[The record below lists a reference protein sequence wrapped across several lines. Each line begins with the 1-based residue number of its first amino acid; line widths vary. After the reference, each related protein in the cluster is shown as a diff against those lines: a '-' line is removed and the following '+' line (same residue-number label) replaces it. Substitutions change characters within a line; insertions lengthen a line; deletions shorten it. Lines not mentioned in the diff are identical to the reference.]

1 MAKRKNNINR
11 KNKKT
16 SDSVSLSRMG
26 LDSKYTGSDAHRV
39 SRTVTE
45 ADKSSSTHNATAIL
59 NNHDAK
65 LLINLQL
72 LEKNY
77 KKRVNNTRGF
87 ITDISQALDLKQR
100 EASHYGSFSL
110 PNGEEITL
118 RISNHNASVSNF
130 DEKGEKEGI
139 SIVVSNHRNKKIK
152 INGDAHIIEYF
163 YPKRKIEHSKGKPL
177 AGIISSVR
185 NLLITGVYQDET
197 RLAIPQETKDGI
209 DITNS
214 DLDVYKK
221 FPDIQDT
228 RDEKYQSEVDDGNI
242 EEAIT
247 ILKEAALENGYT
259 TTDYQGK
266 DSWSAPTAEPDSKD
280 FDNLEVLQETIDEYG
295 GESNIYGILQGIRNQ
310 PDDYYFHPE
319 RLNWHDK
326 AGVETG
332 EVYRRLRDSHA
343 TADTIIPV
351 YRVVPNSVKG
361 NYLMQG
367 DWVALSRAYC
377 EDMGNS
383 KFGKGEYR
391 IIEQQVPIKNLWQ
404 SGDDPRELGF
414 DDGREDLQKNIPN
427 NRLVLDIEYDEDGN
441 LIPLSQRID
450 GLSTHKEQQIS
461 DNPQNNVD
469 MKKKLSD
476 IIAADAQ
483 LTPEQRAERAEQFKA
498 EQQEKKEKLSA
509 DLYQEERHKSTYAYS
524 GDYAKVLNEND
535 NWRDAVSALRK
546 YGTDEHDEYANTL
559 TKRVQAED
567 LLDDTQRIVFYHG
580 KQLRD
585 AAYYNQFKF
594 PEGVDIPTTKLHR
607 DKEGTWFVSAEV
619 SVNDPDVGVIE
630 TSKHALSEKD
640 VRALFLDH
648 TSTKEQLAAHYL
660 NDEIKAINAEYNEGI
675 HHKLPAGQNQVTEPS
690 LAGRNLDTYLEGK
703 TELQKGK
710 IQNTLNA
717 LVRPDFPKDNFGIV
731 SRGDFVKAAA
741 EKGLVLSYMAEKGKI
756 NYGIRHVDDSHYE
769 QVTKTEADFA
779 KYLGMKEDPK
789 HTLELAKIDAR
800 LQELLKKYGS
810 SDFYT
815 TGQVE
820 KVLDYY
826 QKHID
831 KGHTLTADQMMK
843 YNDYKEYL
851 GLRTQRKMALFH
863 LEQNQLKAPAPAQ
876 SDEYVYTMTHRPFG
890 LGTFHE
896 DGFLRYEDND
906 VGLGQL
912 VYDHKLDKDIYE
924 QYELRPDTEL
934 KSMVGNVY
942 THPDVD
948 GQLAILAYVHVPEYV
963 DHDYFLLSRD
973 VLDPS
978 WNYPVDYGWK
988 ATLNSLEEAGW
999 KLDTEKTKAFKLQN
1013 EGEVVNHKAIPS
1025 TTTVFGFESDS
1036 DDKDNIDL
1044 ETLRRID
1051 DFVRKNGIPHKVY
1064 APEIH
1069 LNNISVDFKEGSSI
1083 DLHDSRLKDGSISTV
1098 YTLHKEGHNLSVSAK
1113 HSDME
1118 NGKSLPQSSHQNIVI
1133 DLMSATINKP
1143 LKESVDIV
1151 QMKAMTSVENTSG
1164 RWHQPE
1170 QNEKRVFAEYGRIL
1184 SYFAEHRKGNS
1195 FINPSS
1201 YVKGNDPISTL
1212 MLSVWCELNNF
1223 RHNAFLTDKEVADL
1237 GLVVN
1242 PVVKPLPLLKKTDSG
1257 TEIVNVYN
1265 FWDTNLFEK
1274 INKDQFPFI
1283 SKLYDERVQAA
1294 DKAFDN
1300 LKFNQWKIDRLAKT
1314 YNWRVPIAQAVVG
1327 SQLREISNSGRS
1339 AIYNGREIL
1348 IEQKGADIR
1357 NSDVR
1362 ITHILDALTE
1372 SLFDRDRGIIPQ
1384 GNPDNGE
1391 YQKMTRLMNAINYG
1405 IDLRATGGFLTD
1417 SDTPLVDT
1425 RRLYEDA
1432 DYTRE
1437 ALTKSSMAAQA
1448 IKNRSNGI
1456 DDGLDLSNDKAQDM
1470 DDDDKLDLRTTTP
1483 GMGDDNGDGIADDQQ
1498 NYAASAKEDNKIK
1511 NEEEEHVHR
1520 GRHF

>member
-1 MAKRKNNINR
+1 MAKRKNHVNR

-26 LDSKYTGSDAHRV
+26 LDSKNTGSDAHRV

-72 LEKNY
+72 LEKIY

-185 NLLITGVYQDET
+185 NLLITGVYKDET

-326 AGVETG
+326 AGIETG

-450 GLSTHKEQQIS
+450 GLSTHKEQQIL

-483 LTPEQRAERAEQFKA
+483 FTPEQRAERAEQFKA

-509 DLYQEERHKSTYAYS
+509 DLYQEERHKATYAYS

-546 YGTDEHDEYANTL
+546 YGTDEYDEYANTL
-559 TKRVQAED
+559 IKRVQAED

-585 AAYYNQFKF
+585 AAYYNQFKL
-594 PEGVDIPTTKLHR
+594 PEGVDIPAKKLHR

-619 SVNDPDVGVIE
+619 NVNDPDVGVVE

-640 VRALFLDH
+640 VRALFSDH

-675 HHKLPAGQNQVTEPS
+675 HHKLPAG
-690 LAGRNLDTYLEGK
+690 
-703 TELQKGK
+703 
-710 IQNTLNA
+710 
-717 LVRPDFPKDNFGIV
+717 
-731 SRGDFVKAAA
+731 
-741 EKGLVLSYMAEKGKI
+741 
-756 NYGIRHVDDSHYE
+756 
-769 QVTKTEADFA
+769 
-779 KYLGMKEDPK
+779 
-789 HTLELAKIDAR
+789 
-800 LQELLKKYGS
+800 
-810 SDFYT
+810 
-815 TGQVE
+815 
-820 KVLDYY
+820 
-826 QKHID
+826 
-831 KGHTLTADQMMK
+831 
-843 YNDYKEYL
+843 
-851 GLRTQRKMALFH
+851 
-863 LEQNQLKAPAPAQ
+863 QNQLKAPAPAQ

-896 DGFLRYEDND
+896 DGFLRYEDNG

-963 DHDYFLLSRD
+963 DHDYFLFSRD

-978 WNYPVDYGWK
+978 WIYPVDYGWK

-1069 LNNISVDFKEGSSI
+1069 LNNISVDFKDGSSI

-1098 YTLHKEGHNLSVSAK
+1098 YTLNKEGHNLSVSAK

-1143 LKESVDIV
+1143 LKESVDIA

-1283 SKLYDERVQAA
+1283 SKLYDEREQAA

-1384 GNPDNGE
+1384 DNPDNGE

-1437 ALTKSSMAAQA
+1437 ALTKSSMVAQA

>member
-1 MAKRKNNINR
+1 MAKRKNHINR

-72 LEKNY
+72 LEKIY

-185 NLLITGVYQDET
+185 NLLITGVYKDET

-361 NYLMQG
+361 NNLMQG

-450 GLSTHKEQQIS
+450 GLSTHKEQQIL
-461 DNPQNNVD
+461 DNLQNNVD

-509 DLYQEERHKSTYAYS
+509 DLYQEERHKATYAYS

-546 YGTDEHDEYANTL
+546 YGTDEYDEYANTL
-559 TKRVQAED
+559 IKRVQAED

-585 AAYYNQFKF
+585 AAYYNQFKL
-594 PEGVDIPTTKLHR
+594 PEGVDIPATKLHR

-619 SVNDPDVGVIE
+619 SVNDPDVGVVE

-640 VRALFLDH
+640 VRALFSDH

-660 NDEIKAINAEYNEGI
+660 NEEIKAINAEYNEGI
-675 HHKLPAGQNQVTEPS
+675 HHKLPAG
-690 LAGRNLDTYLEGK
+690 
-703 TELQKGK
+703 
-710 IQNTLNA
+710 
-717 LVRPDFPKDNFGIV
+717 
-731 SRGDFVKAAA
+731 
-741 EKGLVLSYMAEKGKI
+741 
-756 NYGIRHVDDSHYE
+756 
-769 QVTKTEADFA
+769 
-779 KYLGMKEDPK
+779 
-789 HTLELAKIDAR
+789 
-800 LQELLKKYGS
+800 
-810 SDFYT
+810 
-815 TGQVE
+815 
-820 KVLDYY
+820 
-826 QKHID
+826 
-831 KGHTLTADQMMK
+831 
-843 YNDYKEYL
+843 
-851 GLRTQRKMALFH
+851 
-863 LEQNQLKAPAPAQ
+863 QNQLKAPAPAQ

-896 DGFLRYEDND
+896 DGFLRYEDNG

-934 KSMVGNVY
+934 NSMVGNVY

-978 WNYPVDYGWK
+978 WIYPVDYGWK

-1069 LNNISVDFKEGSSI
+1069 LNNISVDFKDGSSI

-1098 YTLHKEGHNLSVSAK
+1098 YTLNKEGHNLSVSAK

-1143 LKESVDIV
+1143 LKESVDIA

-1242 PVVKPLPLLKKTDSG
+1242 SVVKPLPLLKKTDSG

-1384 GNPDNGE
+1384 DNPDNGE

-1405 IDLRATGGFLTD
+1405 IDLRATGGFLSD
-1417 SDTPLVDT
+1417 SDTPLEDT

-1511 NEEEEHVHR
+1511 IEKEEHVHR

>member
-1 MAKRKNNINR
+1 MAKRKNHVNR

-26 LDSKYTGSDAHRV
+26 LDSKNTGSDAHRV

-72 LEKNY
+72 LEKIY

-185 NLLITGVYQDET
+185 NLLITGVYKDET

-326 AGVETG
+326 AGIETG

-450 GLSTHKEQQIS
+450 GLSTHKEQQIL

-483 LTPEQRAERAEQFKA
+483 FTPEQRAERAEQFKA

-509 DLYQEERHKSTYAYS
+509 DLYQEERHKATYAYS

-546 YGTDEHDEYANTL
+546 YGTDEYDEYANTL
-559 TKRVQAED
+559 IKRVQAED

-585 AAYYNQFKF
+585 AAYYNQFKL
-594 PEGVDIPTTKLHR
+594 PEGVDIPATKLHR

-619 SVNDPDVGVIE
+619 NVNDPDVGVVE

-640 VRALFLDH
+640 VRALFSDH

-675 HHKLPAGQNQVTEPS
+675 HHKLPAG
-690 LAGRNLDTYLEGK
+690 
-703 TELQKGK
+703 
-710 IQNTLNA
+710 
-717 LVRPDFPKDNFGIV
+717 
-731 SRGDFVKAAA
+731 
-741 EKGLVLSYMAEKGKI
+741 
-756 NYGIRHVDDSHYE
+756 
-769 QVTKTEADFA
+769 
-779 KYLGMKEDPK
+779 
-789 HTLELAKIDAR
+789 
-800 LQELLKKYGS
+800 
-810 SDFYT
+810 
-815 TGQVE
+815 
-820 KVLDYY
+820 
-826 QKHID
+826 
-831 KGHTLTADQMMK
+831 
-843 YNDYKEYL
+843 
-851 GLRTQRKMALFH
+851 
-863 LEQNQLKAPAPAQ
+863 QNQLKAPAPAQ

-896 DGFLRYEDND
+896 DGFLRYEDNG

-912 VYDHKLDKDIYE
+912 VYDHKLDKNIYE

-963 DHDYFLLSRD
+963 DHDYFLFSRD

-978 WNYPVDYGWK
+978 WIYPVDYGWK

-1069 LNNISVDFKEGSSI
+1069 LNNISVDFKDGSSI

-1098 YTLHKEGHNLSVSAK
+1098 YTLNKEGHNLSVSAK

-1143 LKESVDIV
+1143 LKESVDIA

-1283 SKLYDERVQAA
+1283 SKLYDEREQAA

-1384 GNPDNGE
+1384 DNPDNGE

-1437 ALTKSSMAAQA
+1437 ALTKSSMVAQA